1 MMRIFAISA
10 ALLWLCR
17 RKQRSVEDAIDTL
30 HAADHI
36 PIDVPTD
43 QLAPAAEAAASAGV
57 PVGWVLEARK
67 CGACDLHAAAARMST
82 AAQLW
87 GAPHVRDAASWR
99 AAVIAEGAK
108 A

>member
-1 MMRIFAISA
+1 MIRIFAISA

-17 RKQRSVEDAIDTL
+17 RKPRSVEDAIDTL

-36 PIDVPTD
+36 PIGVP
-43 QLAPAAEAAASAGV
+43 QEKLAPAAQAAAEAAI
-57 PVGWVLEARK
+57 PVGWVLEAQAE
-67 CGACDLHAAAARMST
+67 GAQDLRAAAHRMRQC
-82 AAQLW
+82 AQLW

-99 AAVIAEGAK
+99 AAVIREGAR